1 MLAVTA
7 DRWPRGG
14 ASMFAL
20 LAACGN
26 AGGIIM
32 PWLVGWI
39 ADRSDLRWG
48 LAVSALAPLLMAPLV
63 LRLRR

>member
-7 DRWPRGG
+7 DRWPHGG
-14 ASMFAL
+14 ASMFAV
-20 LAACGN
+20 LAAFGN
-26 AGGIIM
+26 AGGIVM

-39 ADRSDLRWG
+39 ADRSDLRLG
-48 LAVSALAPLLMAPLV
+48 LAMSAVAPLLMAPLV